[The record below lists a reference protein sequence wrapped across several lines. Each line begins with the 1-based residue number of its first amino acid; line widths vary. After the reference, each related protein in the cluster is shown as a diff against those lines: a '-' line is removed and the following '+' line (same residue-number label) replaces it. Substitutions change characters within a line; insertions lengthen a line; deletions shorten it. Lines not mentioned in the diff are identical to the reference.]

1 MFPRHMAMTLEA
13 AHEFARERGTSW
25 VYAFAR
31 FVLTPIAK
39 VWFRLKVTG
48 AELVPADG
56 PVIVAPNH
64 KSIVDPF
71 FVGLATKRRL
81 HFMAKAELF
90 EGRSARVLSGLGA
103 FPVRRGT
110 ADPEALETS
119 RIHLEKGRVIALFPE
134 GTRHR
139 DPEALRAPRR
149 GAGRLAIESQA
160 PIVPCAITGTERFPR
175 PGRIQVAFAPAIE
188 PAELE
193 VTPQAAAELIE
204 NQVWPEVER
213 EFRRL
218 RANPG
223 ADRGRGRRAVGGRR
237 RRHGRLSQV
246 AQAEPPPGGHERR
259 SGGSRSHDSVL
270 DGDGADDAAARVDLL
285 GQLRRDGRRAVAPP
299 EQQLVVHR
307 QLAARDRAVVD
318 RRVRGRAAVALR
330 QPRPVGEI
338 VAGRALVR
346 GVVAARELVQRAVA
360 VGRLAAA

>member
-1 MFPRHMAMTLEA
+1 MAMSDEE
-13 AHEFARERGTSW
+13 AHEFAREHGTSW

-31 FVLTPIAK
+31 FILTPIAK

-48 AELVPADG
+48 SELVPAEG

-71 FVGLATKRRL
+71 FIGLATKRRL

-90 EGRSARVLSGLGA
+90 EGRSARVLAGLGA
-103 FPVRRGT
+103 YPVRRGT

-139 DPEALRAPRR
+139 DPEALRSPRR

-160 PIVPCAITGTERFPR
+160 PIVPSAITGTERFPR
-175 PGRIQVAFAPAIE
+175 PTRIQVAFAPAIE

-193 VTPQAAAELIE
+193 VTPAAAAELIE

-213 EFRRL
+213 EFHRL

-223 ADRGRGRRAVGGRR
+223 VIAAIVAALSAGAAGGTVAYRKSRKPTRRQAAP
-237 RRHGRLSQV
+237 QCDQAEATE
-246 AQAEPPPGGHERR
+246 AQAAVKPK
-259 SGGSRSHDSVL
+259 
-270 DGDGADDAAARVDLL
+270 GAWPL
-285 GQLRRDGRRAVAPP
+285 
-299 EQQLVVHR
+299 
-307 QLAARDRAVVD
+307 
-318 RRVRGRAAVALR
+318 
-330 QPRPVGEI
+330 
-338 VAGRALVR
+338 
-346 GVVAARELVQRAVA
+346 
-360 VGRLAAA
+360 